1 MYAIAQGE
9 AFVGALCQSNALGC
23 EVEKEG
29 RRLGELLEGSAFG
42 EMAVLGLMS
51 SQSAT
56 IKVEKRIKKRQ
67 VAPGGAHVRL
77 AIPELLRDLPHF

>member
-9 AFVGALCQSNALGC
+9 AFVGALCQSPSGC

-29 RRLGELLEGSAFG
+29 RRLGELQEGSAFG

-56 IKVEKRIKKRQ
+56 IKVEKRRKRGKARQAERMCDLQYLNSYETCLIK
-67 VAPGGAHVRL
+67 A
-77 AIPELLRDLPHF
+77 